1 MRKTMKYDLI
11 IVGSG
16 SVGAAAGCYAAN
28 SGLKVL
34 MIDSAHPPHTEGS
47 HHGDTR
53 LMRHAYG
60 EGERYVPLVLRA
72 QKLWDA
78 LAEMS
83 GEKIFHRTGVINV
96 GPTDS
101 LFIQNITQS
110 VEKYALP
117 VERMDAAAV
126 QARWPEIQIPEDYI
140 GLFEADSGVLKSE
153 VAVETYI
160 RLAKQGGAAQLFNC
174 PVTEIVHQDEGVT
187 VITEEGSYQ
196 GAKLLIS
203 AGTWVKKLLPELPIT
218 PVRKIFAWHQA
229 DGRYSE
235 NNRFP
240 AFTAET
246 PNGDQYYGFPSE
258 DNELKV
264 AKHNGGQ
271 IIDSPEQRVPF
282 GRMPGDGMEVFP
294 FLRDFLP
301 GIGCCLH
308 GASCTYDNTP
318 DEDFIIDT
326 LPGQA
331 NTLIITG
338 LSGHG
343 FKFASA
349 LGEIACQFALGK
361 KSAFDLSSFSLSRF
375 NKI

>member
-1 MRKTMKYDLI
+1 MKYDLI

-34 MIDSAHPPHTEGS
+34 MIDSAHPPHTQGS

-60 EGERYVPLVLRA
+60 EGEKYVPLVLRA
-72 QKLWDA
+72 QTLWDA
-78 LAEMS
+78 LAEIS
-83 GEKIFHRTGVINV
+83 GEKLFHRTGVINI
-96 GPTDS
+96 GPDHS
-101 LFIQNITQS
+101 LFIANIKNS
-110 VEKYALP
+110 ASKYNLAVE
-117 VERMDAAAV
+117 EMNAAKV
-126 QARWPEIQIPEDYI
+126 QARWPEIIIPDNYI
-140 GLFEADSGVLKSE
+140 ALFESDSGVLKSE
-153 VAVETYI
+153 LAIETYI
-160 RLAKQGGAAQLFNC
+160 ELAKQGGAAQLFNC
-174 PVTEIVHQDEGVT
+174 PVKEIQYQNDEVT
-187 VITEEGSYQ
+187 VVTDEGSYQ

-203 AGTWVKKLLPELPIT
+203 TGTWVKKLLPNLPVT

-235 NNRFP
+235 NNHFP

-246 PNGDQYYGFPSE
+246 PDGSQYYGFPSV

-264 AKHNGGQ
+264 GRHNGGQ
-271 IIDSPEQRVPF
+271 VISEPEQRVPF
-282 GRMPGDGMEVFP
+282 GRVAGDGLEVFP
-294 FLRDFLP
+294 FLREFLP

-308 GASCTYDNTP
+308 GASCTYDNSP

-326 LPGQA
+326 LPGQN
-331 NTLIITG
+331 NTLIISG

-343 FKFASA
+343 FKFASV

-361 KSAFDLSSFSLSRF
+361 TSEYDLSPFSLSRF
-375 NKI
+375 K